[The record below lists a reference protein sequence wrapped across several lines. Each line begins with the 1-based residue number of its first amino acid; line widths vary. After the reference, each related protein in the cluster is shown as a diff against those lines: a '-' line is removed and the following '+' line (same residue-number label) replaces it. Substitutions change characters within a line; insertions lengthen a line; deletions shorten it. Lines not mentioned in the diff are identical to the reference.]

1 MSFTLGWWPEYKP
14 LIARHETAHKI
25 LQLPSRIPV
34 AFSASS
40 GPVVKTRTISLVLG
54 SGGARGLAHI
64 GVIQWL
70 EQHGFEIASIAGSS
84 MGALIGGVFAAGKLP
99 VYTRWVTALE
109 RMDVIRLLDLSF
121 SRTSLFKGE
130 RIISELKALIG
141 DPDIED
147 LPISFTAVATDM
159 DSGKEIWLNKG
170 PLFDAIR
177 ASIAI
182 PTIFSPHTYQGRR
195 MLDGGLVNPVPIAPT
210 LADRTDFTIAV
221 DVNAEPQPLDESD
234 GNGGEEESQP
244 SYHEGIVRFIDDLQ
258 KRWGSTKADE
268 AGFFD
273 VVSRSMDIMQSTI
286 ARFKLTAYA
295 PDLVVNVPRN
305 VSTFYEFHRARELI
319 GVGRSCAEQA
329 LRGLDGSNGSGRD

>member
-1 MSFTLGWWPEYKP
+1 M
-14 LIARHETAHKI
+14 
-25 LQLPSRIPV
+25 QLPPRPTT
-34 AFSASS
+34 ARAASAES
-40 GPVVKTRTISLVLG
+40 VVKPRTISLVLG

-70 EQHGFEIASIAGSS
+70 GQHGFEISSIAGSS

-109 RMDVIRLLDLSF
+109 KMDVIRLLDLSF

-130 RIISELKALIG
+130 RIISELKTLIG
-141 DPDIED
+141 NPDIED

-159 DSGKEIWLNKG
+159 DNGKEIRLNSG

-182 PTIFSPHTYQGRR
+182 PTIFAPHRYQGRR

-210 LADRTDFTIAV
+210 LADRTDLTIAV

-234 GNGGEEESQP
+234 ANKAEQENQSG
-244 SYHEGIVRFIDDLQ
+244 YHEGIVSFIDDLQ
-258 KRWGSTKADE
+258 KRWGSTKPDE

-319 GVGRSCAEQA
+319 RIGSACAERA
-329 LRGLDGSNGSGRD
+329 LGGVVGARD

>member
-1 MSFTLGWWPEYKP
+1 MTP
-14 LIARHETAHKI
+14 
-25 LQLPSRIPV
+25 
-34 AFSASS
+34 
-40 GPVVKTRTISLVLG
+40 RTISLVLG
-54 SGGARGLAHI
+54 GGGARGLAHI

-70 EQHGFEIASIAGSS
+70 EQQGFKIASIAGSS

-130 RIISELKALIG
+130 RIISELRSLIG

-147 LPISFTAVATDM
+147 LPISFTAVSTDM
-159 DSGKEIWLNKG
+159 DSGKEIWLNSG

-182 PTIFSPHTYQGRR
+182 PTIFAPHRYQGRR

-210 LADRTDFTIAV
+210 LADRTDLTIAV
-221 DVNAEPQPLDESD
+221 DVNAEPQPLDEA
-234 GNGGEEESQP
+234 GQNGGEEDDQP
-244 SYHEGIVRFIDDLQ
+244 GYHEGIVSFIDDLQ
-258 KRWGSTKADE
+258 RRWGSARTDE
-268 AGFFD
+268 TGFFE

-305 VSTFYEFHRARELI
+305 VCTFYEFHRARELI
-319 GVGRSCAEQA
+319 GVGRSCAQQA
-329 LRGLDGSNGSGRD
+329 LGGLSGQEDAGGD